1 MSKEKDKI
9 LRILEHIAITFDK
22 LGFSPTVPICTGH
35 KDFNYLFRLEIDTVK
50 ELCDQQD
57 QRIAELEEKLK
68 NAIVPK
74 FKIGQ
79 EVWFISMTNYVCNF
93 IIQEL
98 QYTLCCDGRSGICY
112 FSKDNL
118 EEYEWN
124 LFATKEEAQ
133 AKLEELQGENK

>member
-1 MSKEKDKI
+1 MFDFEERFRHELVKEEILEIIKEK
-9 LRILEHIAITFDK
+9 
-22 LGFSPTVPICTGH
+22 
-35 KDFNYLFRLEIDTVK
+35 
-50 ELCDQQD
+50 D
-57 QRIAELEEKLK
+57 QRIAELEEQLK

-124 LFATKEEAQ
+124 LFATREEAEQ
-133 AKLEELQGENK
+133 RLKELKGE

>member
-1 MSKEKDKI
+1 MLQKDI
-9 LRILEHIAITFDK
+9 ERFEIFGVNGNFVI
-22 LGFSPTVPICTGH
+22 
-35 KDFNYLFRLEIDTVK
+35 KDNKQLPNLLDCYQSCVRLN
-50 ELCDQQD
+50 QQS
-57 QRIAELEEKLK
+57 QRIAELEEQLK

-74 FKIGQ
+74 FKVGQ

-124 LFATKEEAQ
+124 LFATREEAEQ
-133 AKLEELQGENK
+133 RLKELKGE